1 MSHLT
6 LNYFFRRKISL
17 LTSLR
22 ERVSQGTNTP
32 VCLKYLDKTNFGM
45 VSAEKRVSKMCVFV
59 HNEIKR
65 LESNHIYCIKCV
77 FNPPEEHWLHLTT
90 INYESYKMTL
100 CRGRTQFPFV
110 MFCPYHQLSSQD
122 NKKASQTLDKTSIM
136 MFYHKFTHPHQFFL
150 PLWSFLLWNR
160 GRYSLLN
167 QFQ

>member
-1 MSHLT
+1 
-6 LNYFFRRKISL
+6 
-17 LTSLR
+17 
-22 ERVSQGTNTP
+22 
-32 VCLKYLDKTNFGM
+32 
-45 VSAEKRVSKMCVFV
+45 MCVFV

-90 INYESYKMTL
+90 IYYESNKMTL

-136 MFYHKFTHPHQFFL
+136 MFYHKFTHPHQFFSL
-150 PLWSFLLWNR
+150 SGHFFY
-160 GRYSLLN
+160 GIEVGTHYSTSSNNFERLSW
-167 QFQ
+167 